1 MTRVPRCVTMPTP
14 LDHRSCGWVA
24 RISFLQCYSLC
35 GFRIAPVDTEG
46 AAHGVTVWRMT
57 SVKDFPTS
65 PSQIRQTLRGCEVG
79 NTDPGMSLSPETLG
93 EFSSAGGLLLAALAG
108 GDQDH
113 PVVRPGQNCTG
124 SVYIC
129 RYGPGQGSLI
139 WCRCFLYSSLSGCC
153 VLDYG
158 NDGVFV
164 HTPRPRRILA
174 CSRRRHPQHRR
185 YRNVQRY

>member
-1 MTRVPRCVTMPTP
+1 MCDHANASRPQIMWLGCPHIIPAMLFPMWLSYCTRR
-14 LDHRSCGWVA
+14 HRRSCPRRHRCEA
-24 RISFLQCYSLC
+24 
-35 GFRIAPVDTEG
+35 T
-46 AAHGVTVWRMT
+46 WRMT

-79 NTDPGMSLSPETLG
+79 NTDPGMSPSPETLG

-113 PVVRPGQNCTG
+113 PVVQPGQNCTG
-124 SVYIC
+124 SAYIC

-139 WCRCFLYSSLSGCC
+139 WCRCSLYSSLSGCC

-158 NDGVFV
+158 DDGVFV